1 MRLWL
6 LVTLLFSAP
15 TALLAQAKGDPK
27 RGEDLYVERCVLCH
41 GSQGRG
47 WDWSK
52 RVEKPPLPIPDLTK
66 VVPQRSDQYLFD
78 IIHGGGE
85 AVGKTRLMPPF
96 GFQLSDTEIWN
107 IVAYTRTL
115 GK

>member
-1 MRLWL
+1 VRLWL
-6 LVTLLFSAP
+6 MMLLLVAASAL
-15 TALLAQAKGDPK
+15 TAQIKGDSK
-27 RGEDLYVERCVLCH
+27 RGEDLYLEKCVLCH
-41 GSQGRG
+41 GSHGQG

-52 RVEKPPLPIPDLTK
+52 RAEKPPIPIPDLSQ

-78 IIHGGGE
+78 IVQGGGE

-96 GFQLSDTEIWN
+96 GFQLNDDELRD
-107 IVAYTRTL
+107 IVAYMRTL

>member
-1 MRLWL
+1 MWLWVATLL
-6 LVTLLFSAP
+6 LVGPAVL
-15 TALLAQAKGDPK
+15 TAQTKGDSK
-27 RGEDLYVERCVLCH
+27 RGEDSYVEKCVLCH
-41 GSQGRG
+41 GSHGQG

-78 IIHGGGE
+78 IVKGGGE

-96 GFQLSDTEIWN
+96 GFQLNDGEVWD
-107 IVAYTRTL
+107 IVAYMRTL

>member
-1 MRLWL
+1 VWLWL
-6 LVTLLFSAP
+6 A
-15 TALLAQAKGDPK
+15 ALLLVAQVASAAQIKGDSK
-27 RGEDLYVERCVLCH
+27 RGEDLYLEKCVLCH
-41 GSQGRG
+41 GAQGQG

-52 RVEKPPLPIPDLTK
+52 RIEVPPIPIPDLSK
-66 VVPQRSDQYLFD
+66 VVPKRSDQYLFD
-78 IIHGGGE
+78 IVKGGGE

-96 GFQLSDTEIWN
+96 GFQLSPEEIWS

>member
-6 LVTLLFSAP
+6 
-15 TALLAQAKGDPK
+15 ALLLLVPAAVLAQSKGDPN
-27 RGEDLYVERCVLCH
+27 RGEDLYIEKCVLCH
-41 GSQGRG
+41 GSEGQG

-52 RVEKPPLPIPDLTK
+52 RVEKPPVPIPDLTK
-66 VVPQRSDQYLFD
+66 VLPQRSEQYLFN
-78 IIHGGGE
+78 IVQGGGE

-96 GFQLSDTEIWN
+96 GFQLSEGEIWD
-107 IVAYTRTL
+107 IVAYMRTF